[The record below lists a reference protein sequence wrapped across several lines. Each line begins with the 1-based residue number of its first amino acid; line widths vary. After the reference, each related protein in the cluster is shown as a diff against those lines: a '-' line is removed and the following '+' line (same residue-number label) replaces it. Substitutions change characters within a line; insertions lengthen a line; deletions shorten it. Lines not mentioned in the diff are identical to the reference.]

1 MQKYFSKNLRFLRK
15 EQNLTQLD
23 LAEYLGKT
31 KGLIS
36 CYEKGTA
43 EPGMAVLL
51 RLSHKLGVNL
61 HDFCTKDLATDEK
74 FLAKTDLAPN
84 LDNFKERLKLIKERS
99 LKSDKNSIHND
110 ALHLS
115 EEVIEFLQNM
125 DKRLIDASYELESV
139 LNALRK

>member
-15 EQNLTQLD
+15 KQNLTQLD

-51 RLSHKLGVNL
+51 RISHKLGVNL
-61 HDFCTKDLATDEK
+61 QDLCIKDLSKDEN
-74 FLAKTDLAPN
+74 FLAQGDLTPN
-84 LDNFKERLKLIKERS
+84 LDDFKERLNLIKQ
-99 LKSDKNSIHND
+99 KSIKSENNSIQNE
-110 ALHLS
+110 AVHLS

-125 DKRLIDASYELESV
+125 DKRLLDASYELESV

>member
-15 EQNLTQLD
+15 KQNLTQLD
-23 LAEYLGKT
+23 LAEFLGKT

-43 EPGMAVLL
+43 EPGMDVLL
-51 RLSHKLGVNL
+51 RISHKLGVNL
-61 HDFCTKDLATDEK
+61 HDLCTKDLSTDEK
-74 FLAKTDLAPN
+74 FLTQGELTPN
-84 LDNFKERLKLIKERS
+84 LDDFKERLSLIKQRNAKTDVNGSYSE
-99 LKSDKNSIHND
+99 
-110 ALHLS
+110 AVHLS

-125 DKRLIDASYELESV
+125 DKRLLDASSELESV